1 MKINRKIYK
10 VEYTRGTGA
19 GGQHKNKVE
28 TCVVIT
34 HIESGLK
41 EKCEDSRKRNLNEK
55 TAYIRLQKRLQA
67 IEDDKKHEKLN
78 DARRKAIEE
87 NGIIRTY
94 NFKGNYVKDHRS
106 GKTANLKKVLDGN
119 LKLIN
124 E

>member
-1 MKINRKIYK
+1 MKIDRNIYR
-10 VEYTRGTGA
+10 VEYMRGTGA
-19 GGQHKNKVE
+19 GGQNRNKLE

-78 DARRKAIEE
+78 DARKKAIEE
-87 NGIIRTY
+87 NGVIRTY
-94 NFKGNYVKDHRS
+94 NFKGNYVKDHRT
-106 GKTANLKKVLDGN
+106 GTTANLKKVLDGN
-119 LKLIN
+119 LKLIVD
-124 E
+124 